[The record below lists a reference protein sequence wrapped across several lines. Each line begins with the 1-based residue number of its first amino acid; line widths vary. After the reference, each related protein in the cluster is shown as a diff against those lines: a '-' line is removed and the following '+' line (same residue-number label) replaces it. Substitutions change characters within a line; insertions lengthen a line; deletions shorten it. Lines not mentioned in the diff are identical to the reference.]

1 MVSEQ
6 VGLSGQVV
14 VSVVCLCDA
23 TVVVVA
29 VQHLCVV
36 LFVCS
41 CRLSAVLD

>member
-6 VGLSGQVV
+6 VGLSDQVG
-14 VSVVCLCDA
+14 VSAVCLCDT

-41 CRLSAVLD
+41 CRLFAVLD